1 MNMDW
6 FSVDFHIRLI
16 GVLAFVFVAYAF
28 WLGQP
33 KARGPLPDEH
43 NNPVLALSLAKTG
56 AEIDQIKTADQ
67 DGEIATQLKK
77 DWGFI
82 AVYLVLFLLLS
93 FLLVRLSAPA
103 GKWFGWVAAVAA
115 TLAAISDLVE
125 NIGMS
130 KALTNPIVDNTL
142 ATMIRSASISKW
154 IGIYLFALFVGLVF
168 FSRSGWLILPGLL
181 MIGAAVLGI
190 TGVVVNLFSQKFH
203 MTFPIS
209 LLTLGGAVIC
219 IVILFTF
226 LSGYVFDNFPAYP
239 RTIYRRLIL

>member
-33 KARGPLPDEH
+33 KARAPLPYEH

-82 AVYLVLFLLLS
+82 FAS
-93 FLLVRLSAPA
+93 PTERARGQMVRMGGRSC
-103 GKWFGWVAAVAA
+103 
-115 TLAAISDLVE
+115 SDGCCHL
-125 NIGMS
+125 
-130 KALTNPIVDNTL
+130 
-142 ATMIRSASISKW
+142 
-154 IGIYLFALFVGLVF
+154 
-168 FSRSGWLILPGLL
+168 RSGRKHRHVEGP
-181 MIGAAVLGI
+181 
-190 TGVVVNLFSQKFH
+190 
-203 MTFPIS
+203 
-209 LLTLGGAVIC
+209 
-219 IVILFTF
+219 
-226 LSGYVFDNFPAYP
+226 Y
-239 RTIYRRLIL
+239 